1 MNSRA
6 DGTAGQSCRGAACGT
21 SCGPSSRSRS
31 SHGGVPNCSTVFRT
45 LEEDEPVAPQFS
57 VEEEFRLE
65 YKRLTTAYS
74 TSLVLLKMSR
84 SSKRKIL
91 EKLSIPDTLR

>member
-6 DGTAGQSCRGAACGT
+6 DGTGQSCRGAACGT
-21 SCGPSSRSRS
+21 SCGPSPDSRS
-31 SHGGVPNCSTVFRT
+31 SHEGVPDCSTVFGT
-45 LEEDEPVAPQFS
+45 LEEDKPAVPQFS

-84 SSKRKIL
+84 SSKRKMF
-91 EKLSIPDTLR
+91 EKLSTPDTLR

>member
-1 MNSRA
+1 MNSGG

-74 TSLVLLKMSR
+74 TSLELLNMSR
-84 SSKRKIL
+84 PSQRTIL
-91 EKLSIPDTLR
+91 ENLSTPNPL

>member
-1 MNSRA
+1 MNSGG

-31 SHGGVPNCSTVFRT
+31 SHGGVPNCSTAFRT

-57 VEEEFRLE
+57 GEEEFRLE
-65 YKRLTTAYS
+65 YKRMTTAYS
-74 TSLVLLKMSR
+74 TSLALLKMSR

-91 EKLSIPDTLR
+91 QQFSITDTFR